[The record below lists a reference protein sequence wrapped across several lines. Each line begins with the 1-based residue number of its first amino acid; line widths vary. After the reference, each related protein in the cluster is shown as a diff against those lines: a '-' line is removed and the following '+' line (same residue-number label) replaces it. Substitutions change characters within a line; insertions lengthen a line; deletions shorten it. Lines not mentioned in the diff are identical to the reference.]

1 MPLVTIKTNPL
12 AGTASV
18 VSPYSPERVAIIKET
33 PGRTWNQTGK
43 TWTIPIDCVEHLK
56 YRLELNGDKVTVLGS
71 TGTSS
76 GGGGDAAALAA
87 QVATLIA
94 ENSRLKQ
101 QLRSAKATGAAGSQT
116 WEEKMFATLSPE
128 LGEKVFK
135 ALTRAL
141 HPDGG
146 GDTAAMAS
154 LNRARDLINGVNVGM
169 RR

>member
-12 AGTASV
+12 DGTASV

-43 TWTIPIDCVEHLK
+43 TWTIPMDCVEHLK
-56 YRLELNGDKVTVLGS
+56 YRLEMNGDKVTGLGAPA
-71 TGTSS
+71 TGF
-76 GGGGDAAALAA
+76 GAGDTAALAA
-87 QVATLIA
+87 QVATLTA

-101 QLRSAKATGAAGSQT
+101 QLRSAKATGAAGAET

-128 LGEKVFK
+128 MGEKVFK

-141 HPDGG
+141 HPDAG
-146 GDTAAMAS
+146 GDTTAMAR